1 MSPDN
6 VTEVA
11 FTSPCKR
18 DHPVG
23 MVEKREKSMIKTLL
37 CDDHALVRESLP
49 MALEAEGDF
58 AVVGAVGTV
67 GDALEV
73 ARREELD
80 VALIDLH
87 LAGESGLELVEALRG
102 TLPDCRPVILTGF
115 PSDDL
120 VYEAGRLGA
129 FDVIDKQLS
138 TRELAARVRTAV
150 GGRRLLDDFARR
162 AARDRL
168 VEAGLL
174 TYKELGATDREILS
188 LIAQGMTDKQIS
200 QRVFLSAQTV
210 RNRISRLLGLLGR
223 ENRTQLAL
231 MVMAMDPFVVSPAGT
246 TLATARK

>member
-1 MSPDN
+1 
-6 VTEVA
+6 
-11 FTSPCKR
+11 
-18 DHPVG
+18 
-23 MVEKREKSMIKTLL
+23 
-37 CDDHALVRESLP
+37 
-49 MALEAEGDF
+49 
-58 AVVGAVGTV
+58 
-67 GDALEV
+67 
-73 ARREELD
+73 
-80 VALIDLH
+80 
-87 LAGESGLELVEALRG
+87 
-102 TLPDCRPVILTGF
+102 
-115 PSDDL
+115 
-120 VYEAGRLGA
+120 
-129 FDVIDKQLS
+129 
-138 TRELAARVRTAV
+138 VRTAV